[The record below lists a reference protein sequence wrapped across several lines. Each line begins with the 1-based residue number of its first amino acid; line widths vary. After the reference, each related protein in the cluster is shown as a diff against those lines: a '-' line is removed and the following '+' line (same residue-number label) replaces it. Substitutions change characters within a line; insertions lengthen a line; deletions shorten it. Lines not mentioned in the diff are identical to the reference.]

1 MPRSRRAGSW
11 RAASGKCGIS
21 RKYTTFPAKT
31 AISDW
36 TKFTMPGF
44 DTGKPEKEQ
53 SALSIQPTPQ
63 ARNLSHRFHELARI
77 ESSIRKNRYAKSVQS
92 MAALDLAECSVL
104 NAECSFNIS
113 EMLEPST

>member
-11 RAASGKCGIS
+11 RAAGGKCGIS

-44 DTGKPEKEQ
+44 DTGKPEKKQ

-63 ARNLSHRFHELARI
+63 ARNRGPQISRI
-77 ESSIRKNRYAKSVQS
+77 SPHKILDSKKPIREILYQS
-92 MAALDLAECSVL
+92 MAALDLAEC
-104 NAECSFNIS
+104 
-113 EMLEPST
+113 